1 MLDIKGLRAELEDG
15 TEILRGI
22 DLQIAPGE
30 VHAIMGPNGSGKST
44 TANVLSG
51 KPGYSVT
58 GGSVRLDGD
67 DLLEMEP
74 EERAHAGLFQA
85 FQYPV
90 EIPGVQA
97 STFLQTAVNAKRK
110 AAGLD
115 ELDALAFVREL
126 RAKAKTL
133 GIGNDMLKRA
143 VNSASPGEKKRFE
156 TLQMAL
162 LKPRM
167 AVLDETDS
175 GLDIALRV
183 VADGVNAA
191 PRSARSRDHPLPAPA
206 RLHRPR
212 RPYPQRRPDR
222 EVR

>member
-58 GGSVRLDGD
+58 GGSVQLDGD
-67 DLLEMEP
+67 DLLDMEP

-115 ELDALAFVREL
+115 ARRAGL
-126 RAKAKTL
+126 RA
-133 GIGNDMLKRA
+133 RA
-143 VNSASPGEKKRFE
+143 
-156 TLQMAL
+156 
-162 LKPRM
+162 
-167 AVLDETDS
+167 
-175 GLDIALRV
+175 
-183 VADGVNAA
+183 
-191 PRSARSRDHPLPAPA
+191 ARQGQDAG
-206 RLHRPR
+206 HRQR
-212 RPYPQRRPDR
+212 HAQAGGQRRLLR
-222 EVR
+222 G